1 MKVILVEELEGR
13 GSFGDI
19 ITVKDGFANNYL
31 IPRKLAIPATEGNI
45 KHIKDILSQKARKL
59 EKIRAQA
66 QELAKKLEGVEITI
80 KKPVG
85 QNGKLFG
92 SITTSD
98 IAKALN
104 EKGFNIDRKQVMIS
118 SPIKNLGLYTVKIRL
133 HNDVYASVKVNVEE
147 EQKQ

>member
-1 MKVILVEELEGR
+1 MKVILLEELEGR

-45 KHIKDILSQKARKL
+45 KHIQSILSQKARKL

-66 QELAKKLEGVEITI
+66 QELAKKLDGVEITI

-98 IAKALN
+98 IAKALHD
-104 EKGFNIDRKQVMIS
+104 KGFNVDRKQVMIS
-118 SPIKNLGLYTVKIRL
+118 SPIKNLGLYTIKIRL
-133 HNDVYASVKVNVEE
+133 HNDVYANIKVNVEE

>member
-1 MKVILVEELEGR
+1 MKVILLEELEGR

-31 IPRKLAIPATEGNI
+31 IPRKLALPATEGNI
-45 KHIKDILSQKARKL
+45 KHIKSILAQKARKL

-66 QELAKKLEGVEITI
+66 EELAKKLDGVEITI

-98 IAKALN
+98 IAKALQ
-104 EKGFNIDRKQVMIS
+104 EKGFNIDRRQIVIS
-118 SPIKNLGLYTVKIRL
+118 SPIKNLGLYTVKVRL
-133 HNDVYASVKVNVEE
+133 HNDVFASIKVNVEE
-147 EQKQ
+147 QEK

>member
-1 MKVILVEELEGR
+1 MKVILLEELEGR

-19 ITVKDGFANNYL
+19 ISVKDGFANNYL
-31 IPRKLAIPATEGNI
+31 IPRKLALPATEGNV
-45 KHIKDILSQKARKL
+45 KHIKSILSQKARKL

-66 QELAKKLEGVEITI
+66 QDIAKKLDGVEITI

-98 IAKALN
+98 IAKALQ
-104 EKGFNIDRKQVMIS
+104 EKGFNIDRRQVIIS
-118 SPIKNLGLYTVKIRL
+118 SPIKNLGLYTVKVKL
-133 HNDVYASVKVNVEE
+133 HNDVYANIKVNVEE
-147 EQKQ
+147 EQK